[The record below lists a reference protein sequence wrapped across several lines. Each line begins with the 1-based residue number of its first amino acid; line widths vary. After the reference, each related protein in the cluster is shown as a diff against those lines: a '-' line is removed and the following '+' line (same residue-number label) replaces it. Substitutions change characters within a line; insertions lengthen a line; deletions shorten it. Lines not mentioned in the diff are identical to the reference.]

1 MLAAVKLEI
10 RTEKNNGLGCQIL
23 VVMTH
28 GRGDN
33 CIYGTDLEK
42 VNLTDLYELLL
53 PLSIKHKPT
62 VVILQACTGGDYCI
76 ATEMVILCLIVAL
89 VKTPLFT

>member
-1 MLAAVKLEI
+1 MLAAVKIEI
-10 RTEKNNGLGCQIL
+10 KKEKNNGLGCQIL

-28 GRGDN
+28 DGGDN

-42 VNLTDLYELLL
+42 VNLTDLYDLLA
-53 PLSIKHKPT
+53 PLSLKRKPT
-62 VVILQACTGGDYCI
+62 VVILQACSGGDYCI

-89 VKTPLFT
+89 VKIPLFT

>member
-1 MLAAVKLEI
+1 MLAAVKFEI

-28 GRGDN
+28 GGRDS
-33 CIYGTDLEK
+33 CIYGNDLK
-42 VNLTDLYELLL
+42 KINLTDLYDLLA
-53 PLSIKHKPT
+53 PLSLKRKPT
-62 VVILQACTGGDYCI
+62 VVILQACSGGDYCF

-89 VKTPLFT
+89 VKIPLFT